1 MLDGRISGTH
11 VVIAGECPYTG
22 DLALKGSGSVP
33 RYHSDT

>member
-1 MLDGRISGTH
+1 MGGYLVPH